1 MNTSFYTAVSGIKTQ
16 QFGIDVW
23 GNNISNIN
31 TVGYRSYTPEFETL
45 FSGLKNMV
53 ATQGMDELG
62 LGATAQTTSM
72 STKDGNYQNTENN
85 FDLAI
90 SGKGWFG
97 VKKAGDENMYFTRA
111 GAFTTDANGYLV
123 NPSGDKLMGTYAP
136 GFDENTGVVSTAA
149 IKGSTLLNDP
159 TKQTSLRFTKDLTHP
174 GVAAKDA
181 VTKTAPEHFMTKS
194 GSSAEVG
201 YVLPKATT
209 SVVEIVDASGQT
221 VKTFKNTQTQ
231 TSGDHTITWD
241 GKADDGTTAPD
252 GVYTVKTTYV
262 DKAAVPAVPKGNL
275 KQYQVDSNGMVIAG
289 FDNGQSVIVGQIP
302 VFHFQNEQGLQKI
315 GDTEFA
321 TTDNSGKAIFYKDK
335 NGDVIQGAKVIEK
348 TLETSNVST
357 AEALTQ
363 LIITQKAY
371 DANAKCVTTSD
382 QMIQRALALKNR

>member
-136 GFDENTGVVSTAA
+136 GFSETTGSVSTAA
-149 IKGSTLLNDP
+149 IKGSTLLTDP
-159 TKQTSLRFTKDLTHP
+159 TAQTALKFTKDLTHP

-241 GKADDGTTAPD
+241 GKADDGTAAPD

-262 DKAAVPAVPKGNL
+262 DKAAVPAVPAGNL

-321 TTDNSGKAIFYKDK
+321 TTDNSGEAIFYTDK
-335 NGDVIQGAKVIEK
+335 NGDVIQGAKVLEK